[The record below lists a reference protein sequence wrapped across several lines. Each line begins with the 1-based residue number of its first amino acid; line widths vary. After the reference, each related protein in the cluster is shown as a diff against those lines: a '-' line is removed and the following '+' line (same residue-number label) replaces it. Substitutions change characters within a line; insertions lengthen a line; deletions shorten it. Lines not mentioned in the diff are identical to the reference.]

1 MKQLL
6 MLFVI
11 VIIFFFVFIM
21 SFKLKINNQQEK
33 TSNISTFLVKVER
46 SKL

>member
-6 MLFVI
+6 MLFII

-33 TSNISTFLVKVER
+33 ISNISTFLVKVER